1 MPDATTKQLIA
12 LAARNDVPQDARDII
27 SAVIAASPLQT
38 DVWIYRGVVFILGA
52 AVLATVWGGLDIAI
66 YQHADNAAKLPDA
79 IVSIGSAAV
88 GALAGLLAPHP
99 WPEIEVARSCGCMQ
113 LRQRAKRPPV
123 EP

>member
-88 GALAGLLAPHP
+88 GALAGLLAPSP
-99 WPEIEVARSCGCMQ
+99 VARN
-113 LRQRAKRPPV
+113 
-123 EP
+123 